1 MKTFISSKEDIS
13 DQFLNSMY
21 QIIMK
26 AATQADEQQKDQH
39 NKEIV
44 SHISDIVLK
53 HQEIEN
59 KEHDDADS
67 MLNQI

>member
-1 MKTFISSKEDIS
+1 MKAFISDKKDIS

-21 QIIMK
+21 QVIMK
-26 AATQADEQQKDQH
+26 AATQTDEEQKDQH

-59 KEHDDADS
+59 EEHDDADD